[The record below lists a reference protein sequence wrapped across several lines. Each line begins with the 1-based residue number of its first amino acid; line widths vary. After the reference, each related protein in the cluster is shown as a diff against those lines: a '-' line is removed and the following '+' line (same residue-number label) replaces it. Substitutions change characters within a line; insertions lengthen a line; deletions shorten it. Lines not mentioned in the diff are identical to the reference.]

1 MISSKVKDLKVR
13 QSLKKIERIRNI
25 KKFLFVSMVQKDKFS
40 KNVSFSSTILSF
52 LKDKNSVAS
61 RVKTRITNRCV
72 LNNRGRGVLRPYGIS
87 RTLLRELMQFGV
99 IPGHSKA
106 VW

>member
-1 MISSKVKDLKVR
+1 MLTRRHLRIKVM
-13 QSLKKIERIRNI
+13 QSLYSFFQNEENDLNKEISFFKES
-25 KKFLFVSMVQKDKFS
+25 FLNTFS
-40 KNVSFSSTILSF
+40 LYITILSF

-99 IPGHSKA
+99 IPGYSKA